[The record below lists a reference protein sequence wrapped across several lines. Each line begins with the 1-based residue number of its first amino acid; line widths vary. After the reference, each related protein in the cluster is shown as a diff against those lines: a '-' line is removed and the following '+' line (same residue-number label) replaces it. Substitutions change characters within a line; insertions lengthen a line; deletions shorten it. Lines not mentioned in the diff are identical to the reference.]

1 MRETACGLDL
11 HKRFIV
17 ATIIDQSGHTSE
29 RRFNR
34 IQADLFNLK
43 EWVILHDCDV
53 VACESTSDYW
63 LQISDLFEGHI
74 PVIVGNARDI
84 KSISHKKTDKIDA
97 AWIAKL
103 ALHDLIPPSRIP
115 DKETRDLRSLI
126 RLRKFLV
133 EKRTDL
139 KNQVH
144 HILDSCLFRLSSVFT
159 DIFGKSGSIIL
170 NGIGTGMTVE
180 ELLATLPTK
189 TRKRSKE
196 ICTVLETTIPP
207 LAIVRLHCCLA
218 LIRNLD
224 DQIAIIMQMVNQCV
238 KNHQRTIRILTSV
251 PGIGYLAAVTLIAEI
266 GTFNDFASGDK
277 LASWVG
283 LVPTVKQSA
292 DHLSMGSITKRGSR
306 VARWILIEIAQAA
319 VRSKS
324 TRFSTFFTRK
334 VGVIGFAKTIVAVAR
349 KIVTILWHCIV
360 NDEEYEE
367 IGGGRKHE
375 IRIPKVQQPKYVT
388 LNEMLRLLGEANIFL
403 KGSGPDEG
411 G

>member
-1 MRETACGLDL
+1 MITGC
-11 HKRFIV
+11 K
-17 ATIIDQSGHTSE
+17 
-29 RRFNR
+29 
-34 IQADLFNLK
+34 
-43 EWVILHDCDV
+43 
-53 VACESTSDYW
+53 YW
-63 LQISDLFEGHI
+63 IFFKGYI

-97 AWIAKL
+97 ARIAKL

-115 DKETRDLRSLI
+115 DKEIRDLRSLI

-159 DIFGKSGSIIL
+159 DIFGKSGWIIL

-207 LAIVRLHCCLA
+207 LVIVLLHCCLD

-224 DQIAIIMQMVNQCV
+224 DQIAVIMQMVNQCV

-251 PGIGYLAAVTLIAEI
+251 PGIGYLAAVMLIPKI

-277 LASWVG
+277 LASWVS
-283 LVPTVKQSA
+283 LVSIVNQSA
-292 DHLSMGSITKRGSR
+292 DHLSMGSITK
-306 VARWILIEIAQAA
+306 
-319 VRSKS
+319 
-324 TRFSTFFTRK
+324 
-334 VGVIGFAKTIVAVAR
+334 
-349 KIVTILWHCIV
+349 
-360 NDEEYEE
+360 
-367 IGGGRKHE
+367 
-375 IRIPKVQQPKYVT
+375 
-388 LNEMLRLLGEANIFL
+388 
-403 KGSGPDEG
+403 
-411 G
+411 